1 MFMKVLLRV
10 LYLCA
15 MSTAAGTAMAAGLS
29 PEQKSETEQIIRDY
43 LMNNPEILE
52 DMSKILAERQKVA
65 QSAQMKSFLA
75 ENSKSVFHQP
85 GDLVLGNPK
94 SKVTIV
100 EFFDYNCGWCKK
112 GLPEVLSLLE
122 SDKDLRLVL
131 KEFPIFGEDSEYAA
145 RAVIASAQQDKARD
159 MHLALL
165 GFEGKVNKAVVDEA
179 AKAQGLDPDRLS
191 KDMTAPE
198 TDAML
203 ARNHE
208 LAQSLAING
217 TPAFIIGDQLVPG
230 YLPKDDLAA
239 AVDGVRKSGVCAAL
253 C

>member
-1 MFMKVLLRV
+1 MKTLLRTIFF
-10 LYLCA
+10 CA
-15 MSTAAGTAMAAGLS
+15 LTASAGTALAAGLTA
-29 PEQKSETEQIIRDY
+29 EQKAETEQIIRDY

-52 DMSKILAERQKVA
+52 DMSKVLAERQKVA
-65 QSAQMKSFLA
+65 QSAQMKNFLA
-75 ENSKSVFHQP
+75 ENAASVFRQP
-85 GDLVLGNPK
+85 GDLVLGNPQA
-94 SKVTIV
+94 KVAMV

-122 SDKDLRLVL
+122 GDKDLRLVM

-145 RAVIASAQQDKARD
+145 RAVIASAQQGKARE

-165 GFEGKVNKAVVDEA
+165 GFEGKVNKAAVDEV
-179 AKAQGLDPDRLS
+179 AKAQGLDFGRLS
-191 KDMTAPE
+191 KDMAAPE

-203 ARNHE
+203 TRNHQ

-239 AVDGVRKSGVCAAL
+239 AVDGVRKSGACTAL